1 MPLPRND
8 LQVTSVDEPIKIV
21 DVRRLV
27 IDVGLKDPP
36 DSVTVEYFGPNLSVG
51 IGFDPHLT
59 MAMSLRDDARKVA
72 PCANSA
78 PESRTLSNRDGCR
91 HVIRM
96 TRRFAGRISGR
107 SPFPFDPHTSA
118 LEQSALEQSVVRVR
132 TFGRSPR
139 HRIGGRCVA
148 STSAVPGG

>member
-27 IDVGLKDPP
+27 IDVGRKDPP
-36 DSVTVEYFGPNLSVG
+36 DSVTVEYFGPILSVG

-72 PCANSA
+72 RFQEINAHVLPARIQHRNPGLC
-78 PESRTLSNRDGCR
+78 RTETD
-91 HVIRM
+91 
-96 TRRFAGRISGR
+96 
-107 SPFPFDPHTSA
+107 
-118 LEQSALEQSVVRVR
+118 
-132 TFGRSPR
+132 
-139 HRIGGRCVA
+139 
-148 STSAVPGG
+148 AVT

>member
-27 IDVGLKDPP
+27 IDVGRKDPP
-36 DSVTVEYFGPNLSVG
+36 DSVTVEYFGPNLSVGRVANG

-72 PCANSA
+72 RFQEINAHVLPARIQHRNPGLC
-78 PESRTLSNRDGCR
+78 RTETD
-91 HVIRM
+91 
-96 TRRFAGRISGR
+96 
-107 SPFPFDPHTSA
+107 
-118 LEQSALEQSVVRVR
+118 
-132 TFGRSPR
+132 
-139 HRIGGRCVA
+139 
-148 STSAVPGG
+148 AVT